1 MLARHVCRDGD
12 AGVGGER
19 GDEAL
24 EHRAV
29 SVRRLDEELGL
40 GAAALGL
47 EVLEG
52 RSALVRMHGQVAEEA
67 EALAVESARHERHE
81 NRRGADPRHDA
92 QAKLLGPCND
102 LCARIR
108 NAGTAR
114 LADDRGILAR
124 EDGLE
129 PAVDQGGVGIMS
141 DLLDPELRDGAG
153 MAEQLQVGAR
163 ILGRL
168 DEKEADVCG
177 AGAHGGRNGGFQR
190 AVGDE
195 VGKAVD
201 RAGHGR
207 CSAIRRRGRGGLQ
220 RPRG

>member
-1 MLARHVCRDGD
+1 M
-12 AGVGGER
+12 
-19 GDEAL
+19 
-24 EHRAV
+24 
-29 SVRRLDEELGL
+29 
-40 GAAALGL
+40 
-47 EVLEG
+47 
-52 RSALVRMHGQVAEEA
+52 
-67 EALAVESARHERHE
+67 
-81 NRRGADPRHDA
+81 P
-92 QAKLLGPCND
+92 
-102 LCARIR
+102 
-108 NAGTAR
+108 
-114 LADDRGILAR
+114 
-124 EDGLE
+124 
-129 PAVDQGGVGIMS
+129 

-207 CSAIRRRGRGGLQ
+207 CSSIRRRGRGGLQ